1 MRKPRLPKFMEM
13 GLLPEE
19 YAYLLLLPVF
29 GVAWADG
36 KVQAQEVRKLVS
48 SANSFSSLGINE
60 QHPIVEKWLKEPLSQ
75 ADLESGLDFLRDLSV
90 HEDFG
95 EITVARLEEVV
106 RLCHEVA
113 KSAGGVLG
121 IAAVSGAEKK
131 VINALEQ
138 NIEFLRKAR

>member
-36 KVQAQEVRKLVS
+36 EMQAQEVKSALS
-48 SANSFSSLGINE
+48 STNTFASLGVSE
-60 QHPIVEKWLKEPLSQ
+60 QHPIVEKWSKEPIDSEYLH
-75 ADLESGLDFLRDLSV
+75 SGLDFLRDLSV

-95 EITVARLEEVV
+95 EITISRLEDVV
-106 RLCHEVA
+106 RVCHEVA
-113 KSAGGVLG
+113 KSAGGILG
-121 IAAVSGAEKK
+121 IAAVSRAEKR
-131 VINALEQ
+131 VISALEQ